1 MSAAR
6 RLGAI
11 GELIVV
17 RSWVAIGCL
26 TLLAMPAAAETRDS
40 APSIRVAGNAASA
53 PTHRSTPRPPPF
65 PATLADKRAAQDAA
79 SKPDIGWPAADVT
92 AARVRCTEILNRI
105 HAVAIPQAPLR
116 QGACGTPA
124 PIQLISI
131 GRDPQVTVSPPAT
144 ITCELADKLALW
156 LEQDLQPLAH
166 KHLGSKIV
174 SIENMSSYSCR
185 NVYGNK
191 KGRLSQHGMANAL
204 DIRAFV
210 TAHGKRANV
219 LADWGVTAR
228 DIRARIAAQ
237 KAAEEKKR
245 EAEIKAAAAAAAA
258 ASRKQAE
265 RNAETNAGTTTNGDG
280 LQLPRFR
287 IVLPSPMSGDD
298 TAATLSFGEPNKLG
312 GPRLEAPQLPV
323 EPAAA
328 TKKKLVISV
337 IPGPATIPPR
347 GPKSAFLKAAHKSA
361 CRIFGTTL
369 GPELNEAHRNHFHID
384 MAPRNI
390 RNICD

>member
-1 MSAAR
+1 MPVAADAR
-6 RLGAI
+6 DA
-11 GELIVV
+11 
-17 RSWVAIGCL
+17 
-26 TLLAMPAAAETRDS
+26 TPAFV
-40 APSIRVAGNAASA
+40 VAGNATSPPAV
-53 PTHRSTPRPPPF
+53 RPPPF
-65 PATLADKRAAQDAA
+65 PATLADKRAAQEAA
-79 SKPDIGWPAADVT
+79 RIPDIGWPAADIT

-156 LEQDLQPLAH
+156 LEQDLQPLAR

-245 EAEIKAAAAAAAA
+245 EAEVKAAAAAAA
-258 ASRKQAE
+258 SQKQAE
-265 RNAETNAGTTTNGDG
+265 QNTGTAANGNG
-280 LQLPRFR
+280 MQLPKFR

-298 TAATLSFGEPNKLG
+298 TSATLSFGEPNKLG
-312 GPRLEAPQLPV
+312 GPRLDAPALPV
-323 EPAAA
+323 EPAAG

-337 IPGPATIPPR
+337 IPGPAAIPPR

-361 CRIFGTTL
+361 CQIFGTTL

-384 MAPRNI
+384 MAARNI